1 MNQEKI
7 GRFIA
12 NCRKSKNMTQQELAD
27 KLGVTDRAIS
37 NWENGRRLP
46 DYTLLKDLCYE
57 LGITIN
63 DLLSGERIK
72 NEQEEAKFEENILN
86 TLDYS
91 NNKIKHIKNISIL
104 IISVIVIALTILFT
118 LFGIDVYRMRNNK
131 PVFFST
137 WGFKYSPPININE
150 VDMERAI
157 KDYLIKEDEKNNHY
171 DNEKS
176 FVAMRTYLINEDSEG
191 HYYLYAW
198 VVQEKYYEE
207 NGNVIEASSSSI
219 PYKFEI
225 VKEDEYTVEDYTI
238 PRDGSYYVKDMK
250 HIFPNSV
257 LKDMDT
263 ISRDGTIENL
273 SQEIK
278 SQVSL
283 YFHQK

>member
-72 NEQEEAKFEENILN
+72 NEQEEVKFEENILN

-137 WGFKYSPPININE
+137 WGFKYSPHININE